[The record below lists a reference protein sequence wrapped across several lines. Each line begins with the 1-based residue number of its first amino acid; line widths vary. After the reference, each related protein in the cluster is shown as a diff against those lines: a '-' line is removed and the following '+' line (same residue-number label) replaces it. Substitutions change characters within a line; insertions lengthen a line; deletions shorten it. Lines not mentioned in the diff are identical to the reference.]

1 MQLQVSRIS
10 RGECSAEEWEARV
23 DLAAAHRLA
32 VMLLAGKQVQRA

>member
-1 MQLQVSRIS
+1 MQFQVSRIS
-10 RGECSAEEWEARV
+10 RDECSEGEWEARV